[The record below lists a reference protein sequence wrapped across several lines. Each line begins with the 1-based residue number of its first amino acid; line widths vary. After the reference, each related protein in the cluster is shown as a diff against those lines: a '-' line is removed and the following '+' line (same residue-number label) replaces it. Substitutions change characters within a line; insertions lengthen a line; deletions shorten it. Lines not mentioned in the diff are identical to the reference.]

1 MKDLIELFWLRY
13 TELQSAVGNNEA
25 NKIAVLERE
34 LEQLLD
40 RIAGRQTESSEEIR
54 EQFRFAIDLLNH
66 EAEDLGCVQRNSEIL
81 RTLVDRY
88 VGLSR
93 VKSKSKGDDEGD
105 TSSFE
110 WQHRHLIFDEDMM
123 SDLGEPVVVVSPG
136 YRVAYANGLDSFQRN
151 APEGLVGCHI
161 AELVGVHRFQNDLRE
176 KLDNCFKGDG
186 SKYTYAEDSN
196 GHTVVKSLQMSPC
209 YSSSYKLVG
218 AMVVIREIADRRR
231 RAMA

>member
-1 MKDLIELFWLRY
+1 LKDLIELFWLRY
-13 TELQSAVGNNEA
+13 TELQSAVGKNEA
-25 NKIAVLERE
+25 DKIAVLERE

-40 RIAGRQTESSEEIR
+40 KIAGSKTENAEEIR

-93 VKSKSKGDDEGD
+93 KSKAVGDEDADIG
-105 TSSFE
+105 SFE
-110 WQHRHLIFDEDMM
+110 WQHRHLVFDEDML

-136 YRVAYANGLDSFQRN
+136 YRVSYANGLDTFQRN

-176 KLDNCFKGDG
+176 KLDNCFKGDA

-196 GHTVVKSLQMSPC
+196 GHTVVKSLEMSPC
-209 YSSSYKLVG
+209 YSSAYKLVG